1 LAQAQK
7 ARVKNNPEYD
17 DKPVHFGYTLGI
29 NVMDFTFGRNYRSAN
44 DTFADVGN
52 PMLGF
57 QVGMISDFR
66 LGEYFNFRCL
76 PSFNFGQRNLSYYV
90 NKKTI
95 IDMKIES
102 SMLDFP
108 VQIKYKAKRIN
119 NYRPYFIVGIS
130 ARFDL
135 ASKTEINPEKSDYIL
150 LKPFDVYYE
159 FGFGIDYYMQ
169 YFKFSTELKM
179 CIGTFDVLHRII
191 DSSGS
196 NAAYVNALTKLTS
209 NIFMLSFHFE

>member
-1 LAQAQK
+1 
-7 ARVKNNPEYD
+7 
-17 DKPVHFGYTLGI
+17 
-29 NVMDFTFGRNYRSAN
+29 MDFTFGRNYKTVN
-44 DTFADVGN
+44 DTFADVGT

-57 QVGMISDFR
+57 QVGMICDFR
-66 LGEYFNFRCL
+66 LGEYFNFRIL

-119 NYRPYFIVGIS
+119 NYRPYFIVGMS
-130 ARFDL
+130 ARYDL
-135 ASKTEINPEKSDYIL
+135 ASKNKIDPEKSDYIL
-150 LKPFDVYYE
+150 LKPFDFYYE
-159 FGFGIDYYMQ
+159 FGFGIDYYLQ
-169 YFKFSTELKM
+169 YFKFSTELKL
-179 CIGTFDVLHRII
+179 CLGNVNVINRII
-191 DSSGS
+191 DID
-196 NAAYVNALTKLTS
+196 NAKYVNALTKLTS